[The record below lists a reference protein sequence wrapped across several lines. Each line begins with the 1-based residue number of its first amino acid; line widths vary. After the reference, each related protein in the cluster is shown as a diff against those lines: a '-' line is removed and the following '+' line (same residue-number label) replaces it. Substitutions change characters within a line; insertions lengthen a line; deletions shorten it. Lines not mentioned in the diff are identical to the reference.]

1 MTIDLD
7 ETKDT
12 LPEGFKPLDPDL
24 DYVDVTDF
32 ERKMLLVKMSEM
44 QRLQEVM
51 ARSILQLQK
60 SMVEVRQKQIELE
73 ADMAAADIG
82 SANGKK
88 SALILP
94 DRLHKN

>member
-1 MTIDLD
+1 MTEEEVD
-7 ETKDT
+7 

-32 ERKMLLVKMSEM
+32 ERKMLSKMNEM
-44 QRLQEVM
+44 HILQDAIAKSV
-51 ARSILQLQK
+51 LQLQK

-73 ADMAAADIG
+73 ADMGAAGIG

-94 DRLHKN
+94 DRLHRN